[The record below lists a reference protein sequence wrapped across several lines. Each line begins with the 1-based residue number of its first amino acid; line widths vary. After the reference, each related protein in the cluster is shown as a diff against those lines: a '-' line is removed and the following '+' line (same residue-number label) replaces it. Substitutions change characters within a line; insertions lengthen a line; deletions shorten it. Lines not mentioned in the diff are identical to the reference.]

1 MKSMN
6 RIPVTN
12 PKQSK
17 KLKELGINGVMT
29 SDMMWIYANTPHPY
43 LSDISKDGKTRILDL
58 TRRIDA
64 LPAWTEQSL
73 MDMLPENVMGY
84 SLIIYP
90 RTMDNNKKWI
100 VAYAQGETTL
110 RSSVNKD
117 LFESIIDMIRWLVRS
132 GNIEQKYLS
141 NEK

>member
-1 MKSMN
+1 MKAMN

-29 SDMMWIYANTPHPY
+29 SDMMWIYVNTPYPY

-90 RTMDNNKKWI
+90 KTMDNKKKWI

>member
-1 MKSMN
+1 MKAMN

-29 SDMMWIYANTPHPY
+29 SDMMWIYVNTPYPY

-64 LPAWTEQSL
+64 LPAWTEQSQ

-90 RTMDNNKKWI
+90 KTMDNKKKWI